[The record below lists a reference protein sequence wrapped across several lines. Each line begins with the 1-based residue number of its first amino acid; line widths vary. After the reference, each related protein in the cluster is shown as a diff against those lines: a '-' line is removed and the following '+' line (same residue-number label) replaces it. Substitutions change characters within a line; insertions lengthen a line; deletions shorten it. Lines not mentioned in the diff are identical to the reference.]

1 MHEQHC
7 SKPLTFPAVMARQRE
22 VVHTDIG
29 NHLAIWKDFISNLT
43 GTHRILLSWMLLN
56 LHPCPFS
63 AFAFKV
69 KDQEHRTKASNMLET
84 FTNDITEKVVSNLNV
99 QKILK
104 TEQKA

>member
-1 MHEQHC
+1 
-7 SKPLTFPAVMARQRE
+7 MARQRE

-29 NHLAIWKDFISNLT
+29 SHLAIWKDFIPNPM

-56 LHPCPFS
+56 LHLCPFS

-69 KDQEHRTKASNMLET
+69 KDQEHRTKASDVLET

-104 TEQKA
+104 TEQEAWVIRGGV